1 MRGRLSR
8 NLTKIFLLICGI
20 GFLFPMYWM
29 ISMSFKDIAE
39 ISVSP
44 FGLPSTWNLDNYRE
58 ALEIMDFWTVLRNST
73 VYTLGTCIVTLS
85 FGSMAAYAVSRMGW
99 KYGDR
104 VREFFMLG
112 LMIPA
117 QLVMVPLYTIILN
130 MGLKNTI
137 WAVILPYSAFQL
149 PSTVLMLYAFLR
161 GVPKDL
167 DEAAKLD
174 GCNAFQ
180 CFGNIFLPILKPALS
195 TRFVLIFINIWNEY
209 NLALILANTNSTR
222 PISLELNK
230 FSAALVGVLDW
241 GRLSAAMLIISI
253 PVIIVY
259 AIGSNKIEDALCAG
273 ALLK

>member
-20 GFLFPMYWM
+20 GFMFPMYWM

-39 ISVSP
+39 ISMSP

-117 QLVMVPLYTIILN
+117 QLVMVPLYTIIFN

-259 AIGSNKIEDALCAG
+259 AVGSNKIEDALCAG

>member
-39 ISVSP
+39 ISMSP

-117 QLVMVPLYTIILN
+117 QLVMVPLYTIIFN

-137 WAVILPYSAFQL
+137 LAVILPYSAFQL

-180 CFGNIFLPILKPALS
+180 CFGRIFLPILKPALS

-259 AIGSNKIEDALCAG
+259 AVGSNKIEDALCAG

>member
-117 QLVMVPLYTIILN
+117 QLVMVPLYTIIFN